1 LIPKTKNRLVSEVII
16 PAVDKSVKR
25 SVLLVSTFAAFLTPF
40 LSSAIN
46 LALPAIGK
54 ELHADAISMG
64 WVVSSFILSSAIFLL
79 PFGRLGDIVGRKKIF
94 TSGILMFTITTFLII
109 FSRSIISLILLRIL
123 QGFSSAMIFGTS
135 LAIITSVFKV
145 GERGRALGI
154 NITATYF
161 GLSSGPVIGG
171 ILTQYLGW
179 RSIFAFL
186 IPFGIISLYLIFFK
200 MKSEWAEAVG
210 EKFDL
215 LGSAIY
221 AISLSAFMYGFSKLP
236 TSFGWICLGS
246 GIILAMIFLFYE
258 KKIINPVLDVR
269 LILRNRVFAFSG
281 IAALIHYSATSAT
294 GFFISLYLQ
303 YLKGFDA
310 RTAGLIMIS
319 QPIMMALLSPLAGKL
334 SDKRNPGVIA
344 SIGMGLTATGLIMLC
359 FVTEKTA
366 VSSIVF
372 LLLLMGTGFG
382 LFSSPNSNAIM
393 SSVEKRYLGI
403 ASGVLG
409 TMRMVGQM
417 MSMGIAMMLL
427 SLYIGVQK
435 INPATYSGLMH
446 SMKTGF
452 IIFSVLCI
460 LGIFASLARN
470 NRIKPFTD
478 LTNAFDDNFTK
489 THIG

>member
-1 LIPKTKNRLVSEVII
+1 MVSNNSIYI
-16 PAVDKSVKR
+16 NDKSLKR
-25 SVLLVSTFAAFLTPF
+25 SVLLVTTFAAFLTPF
-40 LSSAIN
+40 LASAIN

-64 WVVSSFILSSAIFLL
+64 WVVSSFLLSSAIFLL

-94 TSGILMFTITTFLII
+94 TIGILLFTISTFLII
-109 FSRSIISLILLRIL
+109 FSKDIISLIILRIF

-135 LAIITSVFKV
+135 LAIISSVFEV
-145 GERGRALGI
+145 GERGRAMGI

-161 GLSSGPVIGG
+161 GLSSGPVVGG
-171 ILTQYLGW
+171 VLTQYLGW
-179 RSIFAFL
+179 RSIFVFL
-186 IPFGIISLYLIFFK
+186 IPFGVISLILIASRIK
-200 MKSEWAEAVG
+200 TEWSEARG
-210 EKFDL
+210 EKFDWI
-215 LGSAIY
+215 GSIIY
-221 AISLSAFMYGFSKLP
+221 GISLASFMYGFSKLP
-236 TSFGWICLGS
+236 SVLGWSLLAS
-246 GIILAMIFLFYE
+246 GILFASGFLLFE
-258 KKIINPVLDVR
+258 KKISNPVFDIR
-269 LILRNRVFAFSG
+269 LILKNRVFAFSG

-319 QPIMMALLSPLAGKL
+319 QPVMMAVLSPLAGKL
-334 SDKRNPGVIA
+334 SDRRNPGVIA
-344 SIGMGLTATGLIMLC
+344 SIGMGLTALGLIFLR
-359 FVTEKTA
+359 FVNESTP

-393 SSVEKRYLGI
+393 SSVEKRHLGI
-403 ASGVLG
+403 ASGVVG
-409 TMRMVGQM
+409 TMRMIGQM

-427 SLYIGVQK
+427 SLYVGVQK
-435 INPATYSGLMH
+435 ISLDTYPGLMH

-452 IIFSVLCI
+452 MIFSMLCI

-470 NRIKPFTD
+470 KRIKKKVDQSSIKFQ
-478 LTNAFDDNFTK
+478 
-489 THIG
+489 